1 MKINGKWYFNSS
13 LTFDDFEITGNRMQ
27 EDVSFTSVD
36 RSIEGDVQSTSCTN
50 MIFEYTMYYEV
61 YYGIDDG
68 SAYCV
73 YSDGYWLIDEAR
85 TIDFGAAYQEV
96 SDDFYAWL
104 IANAIPLNQVIPMAH
119 PKGIRLLTKG
129 KKGTEDI
136 EVVPTFMENVEITIN
151 NLYPNLKGSFS
162 IEYSVYENNEL
173 KHIIVDHINDESV
186 TIKVA
191 KNSFFVI
198 YSPTASINPYLL
210 CYDDSVALFQTVH
223 NDYGEGVGEILCGGF
238 VKNSGVVYFEDP

>member
-50 MIFEYTMYYEV
+50 MIFEYVMYYEI

-68 SAYCV
+68 SGYCV
-73 YSDGYWLIDEAR
+73 YSDGYWFIDEAR

-96 SDDFYAWL
+96 SDEFYNL
-104 IANAIPLNQVIPMAH
+104 LTTNAVQLSKPIPMTH

-129 KKGTEDI
+129 KKCTEDI
-136 EVVPTFMENVEITIN
+136 EVVATFEMIYVETVEINVVCTSGRWVITI
-151 NLYPNLKGSFS
+151 L
-162 IEYSVYENNEL
+162 ENGQ
-173 KHIIVDHINDESV
+173 I
-186 TIKVA
+186 
-191 KNSFFVI
+191 KNSVVEDGEI
-198 YSPTASINPYLL
+198 VQAVAGSYARSLK
-210 CYDDSVALFQTVH
+210 DDPDNTFSSYVDIKGKERSYVAITDEGN
-223 NDYGEGVGEILCGGF
+223 NDY
-238 VKNSGVVYFEDP
+238 VYQLDWDGTLKIK